1 MSVMSAPTSQ
11 SPLRPIGAE
20 RPGEVG
26 NAPASIEEIHHAAK
40 PQLNHEVHE
49 GHEGVE
55 ANRLSFSFPV
65 RDRLRL
71 CCVSDFVSFVHFVV
85 QKPLAPKTGAFPT
98 SPGLSAP
105 MGRRGDMAVF
115 T

>member
-1 MSVMSAPTSQ
+1 MSVMPASTPS

-20 RPGEVG
+20 RLGEVG
-26 NAPASIEEIHHAAK
+26 TASKLAAGAFHAAK

-49 GHEGVE
+49 GHQGVE
-55 ANRLSFSFPV
+55 ASRLIFSFYLAGL
-65 RDRLRL
+65 LRL
-71 CCVSDFVSFVHFVV
+71 CRVSDFVSFVSFVV
-85 QKPLAPKTGAFPT
+85 QNLLAPKTGAFPT